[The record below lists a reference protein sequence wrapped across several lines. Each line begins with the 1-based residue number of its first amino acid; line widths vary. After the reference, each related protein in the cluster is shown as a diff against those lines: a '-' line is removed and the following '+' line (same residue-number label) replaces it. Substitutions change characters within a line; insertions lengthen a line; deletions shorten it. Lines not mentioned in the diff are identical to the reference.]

1 MSKQLLQQLISRHNN
16 CLASGHRSCRGCLPV
31 PVVARHIL
39 RATDKPVVIVCAT
52 GCMEVT
58 TTPYPQ
64 TSWKIPWIHSVF
76 ANAAATMGGVV
87 KAYEALKESGK
98 LAKISTKLSQIR
110 DLKFVVFGGDG
121 GSFDIGLQS
130 LSGAL
135 ERQENFIYVCYN
147 NEAYQNT
154 GGQRSGA
161 TPYAAATTT
170 TPSDDIIFGKP
181 QFRKNLTEIVAAHN
195 IPYVAQT
202 AVSAWQDLYEKAKKA
217 FEIKGPSFINVL
229 APCTLGWKF
238 PPHLGVEV
246 SRLAIETRFWPLYEI
261 ENGKYK
267 LNYKP
272 AAQKP
277 IAEFLKLQGRFKHLF
292 TKNPRNKKI
301 INEMQKNIDA
311 EWNKLLKKVECFGL

>member
-1 MSKQLLQQLISRHNN
+1 MSKQLLQQLIPRHEK

-39 RATDKPVVIVCAT
+39 RAADCPVIVACAT

-64 TSWKIPWIHSVF
+64 TSWRMPWIHSVF
-76 ANAAATMGGVV
+76 ANTAATIAGVA

-98 LAKISTKLSQIR
+98 LAKISPKLAKIR
-110 DLKFVVFGGDG
+110 DLKFIAFGGDG
-121 GSFDIGLQS
+121 ASYDIGLQS

-154 GGQRSGA
+154 GNQRSGA

-170 TPSDDIIFGKP
+170 TLPDDIIFGKP

-195 IPYVAQT
+195 IPYAAQT
-202 AVSAWQDLYEKAKKA
+202 AVSHWQDLYEKAKKA
-217 FEIKGPSFINVL
+217 YAVRGPAFINVL
-229 APCTLGWKF
+229 APCALGWKF
-238 PPHLGVEV
+238 PPYLGVEI
-246 SRLAIETRFWPLYEI
+246 SRLAVETCFWPLYEI

-272 AAQKP
+272 ENIRP
-277 IAEFLKLQGRFKHLF
+277 IVDFLKPQGRFKHLF
-292 TKNPRNKKI
+292 TNHPRNKKI
-301 INEMQKNIDA
+301 LQEIQENVDF
-311 EWNKLLKKVECFGL
+311 EWEKLLEKRKEK